1 MKKYFKFWLICSSML
16 VFLAGCSLD
25 GSKDSIDGKDDKLQV
40 VTTYSIIYDIIK
52 NVGGERVD
60 IHSLAPVGSN
70 PHEYDPLPVDVEKV
84 TDADAVFYNGL
95 NLEAGN
101 SWFDKLLETSD
112 KSGDDAPVFQ
122 LSEGVEAKYL
132 TTEGSEDQAD
142 PHAWLDIRNGIIYA
156 NNAKEALIQV
166 DPDHADIYE
175 KNAEAYIGELEQLH
189 LDAVKRFNEIPKNQ
203 RYLITS
209 EGAFK
214 YFSAAYDFEA
224 GYIWEI
230 NAENQG
236 SPDQISS
243 VVELIKAKDVK
254 VLFLETSIDARS
266 MEMVSSETKVP
277 IGGKVFTDSIGKPG
291 EDGDSYIKMM
301 EWNINTI
308 LEQLQKHQ

>member
-1 MKKYFKFWLICSSML
+1 MKKRLRLGLISSIML
-16 VFLAGCSLD
+16 IVLVGCSLE
-25 GSKDSIDGKDDKLQV
+25 GSNENNEGKLQV
-40 VTTYSIIYDIIK
+40 VTTYSVIYDIVK
-52 NVGGERVD
+52 NIGGDRVD

-70 PHEYDPLPVDVEKV
+70 PHEYDPLPEDVEK
-84 TDADAVFYNGL
+84 TSDADAVFYNGL

-101 SWFDKLLETSD
+101 SWFDKLLKTTGKDGE
-112 KSGDDAPVFQ
+112 DAPVFR

-132 TTEGSEDQAD
+132 TTKGSENETD

-156 NNAKEALIQV
+156 ENAKEALIKV
-166 DPDHADIYE
+166 DPDHAATYE
-175 KNAEAYIGELEQLH
+175 QNAKEYINKLEQLH
-189 LDAVKRFNEIPKNQ
+189 QDAVKKFNEIPKDK
-203 RYLITS
+203 RFLVTS

-236 SPDQISS
+236 SPDQISA
-243 VVELIKAKDVK
+243 VVDLIRNRDVK

-266 MEMVSSETKVP
+266 MEMVSGETKVP

-308 LEQLQKHQ
+308 LEQLQKHM